1 MSTKMSPPIVVP
13 QGTTQK
19 LNLQLTSSKCSSWR
33 KVLKICRKAV
43 EIAVTW
49 ATFQTQTQNKK
60 IITEK
65 NVYFLKKI
73 IP

>member
-19 LNLQLTSSKCSSWR
+19 LNLQLTSSKYSSWR
-33 KVLKICRKAV
+33 KVFKICRKAV
-43 EIAVTW
+43 ETAATW

>member
-13 QGTTQK
+13 QGTTRK
-19 LNLQLTSSKCSSWR
+19 LNLQLTSSKCSAWR

-43 EIAVTW
+43 ETAATW